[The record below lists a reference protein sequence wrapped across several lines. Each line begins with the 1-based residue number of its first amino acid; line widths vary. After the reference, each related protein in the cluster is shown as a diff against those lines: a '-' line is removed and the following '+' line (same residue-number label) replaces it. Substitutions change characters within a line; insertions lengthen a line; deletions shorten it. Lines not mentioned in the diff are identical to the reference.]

1 MADKVGLSCGEGLGD
16 RLIISEGII
25 YEARAQV
32 DVGIVLGILDGLS
45 VDILCWLLSVDYI
58 LALTPWLLLLLLL
71 PTSSRGEAEVLSVGC
86 DVLADIHPVVEGDD
100 GLSWA
105 RGSDVPLLKE
115 PWAHSSTS

>member
-32 DVGIVLGILDGLS
+32 DVGVVLGILDGLS

-58 LALTPWLLLLLLL
+58 LTLTPWL
-71 PTSSRGEAEVLSVGC
+71 
-86 DVLADIHPVVEGDD
+86 
-100 GLSWA
+100 
-105 RGSDVPLLKE
+105 
-115 PWAHSSTS
+115 